1 MALRRTLSLRSL
13 FNARCYQPSC
23 SGIIRRDDV
32 HEEKPHYGSFLHQ
45 RSFSSSMILSQQHMM
60 RSPSHFPLCSPFGVS
75 TYRPMSTSHIS
86 GSDESGDVNHVAETL
101 TDLVQQDTVIEV
113 ADAAIDSSIQLD
125 FVQQIVHNVHS
136 LTGLNW

>member
-1 MALRRTLSLRSL
+1 
-13 FNARCYQPSC
+13 
-23 SGIIRRDDV
+23 
-32 HEEKPHYGSFLHQ
+32 
-45 RSFSSSMILSQQHMM
+45 MILSQQHMM
-60 RSPSHFPLCSPFGVS
+60 RSPSHFPLCTPFGVS

-86 GSDESGDVNHVAETL
+86 GSDESGDVNLVPETL

-113 ADAAIDSSIQLD
+113 ADAAIDSSIHFD